1 LKVVLDTNVI
11 VSAFLKPRS
20 KPARILRLV
29 LQGDLFIICN
39 EHILAE
45 YLEVLKRPKFELNQR
60 RVQTI
65 LDFIR
70 SRGIHAPALPYP
82 LNLPHGDD
90 EPFLEAALATGV
102 DALVT
107 GNIRHFP
114 EKACMGITVL
124 PPAEF
129 LQMLPPLFPR
139 S

>member
-1 LKVVLDTNVI
+1 MKVVLDTNII

-29 LQGDLFIICN
+29 LQGDLFIVCN

-45 YLEVLKRPKFELNQR
+45 YLEVLKRPKFELNPR

-65 LDFIR
+65 LVFIR
-70 SRGIHAPALPYP
+70 SRGINAPALPYP
-82 LNLPHGDD
+82 VDLPHSDD
-90 EPFLEAALATGV
+90 EPFLEAALSTGA

-107 GNIRHFP
+107 ENTRHFP
-114 EKACMGITVL
+114 EKACMGLTVL
-124 PPAEF
+124 SPAEF
-129 LQMLPPLFPR
+129 LQMLPLPIPT

>member
-1 LKVVLDTNVI
+1 MKIVLNANVI
-11 VSAFLKPRS
+11 VSGFLKPRS

-45 YLEVLKRPKFELNQR
+45 YLEVLKRPKFELNLK

-65 LDFIR
+65 LAFIR
-70 SRGIHAPALPYP
+70 SRGVYAPALPHP
-82 LNLPHGDD
+82 LNLPHPDD
-90 EPFLEAALATGV
+90 EPFLEAALAAGA

-107 GNIRHFP
+107 GNAKHFP
-114 EKACMGITVL
+114 EKICMGVTVL
-124 PPAEF
+124 SPAEF
-129 LQMLPPLFPR
+129 LQTLSPPIPT